1 MKKLKNI
8 TYLFLYSFSIIACSN
23 TKSSKNIETE
33 AVESNISDNS
43 IYDFSMISIDGDT
56 ISLSQYKGKVLVIVN
71 TASKCGLT
79 PQYKEL
85 EAFYKSYK
93 EKGVEVLG
101 FPANNFLSQEPGSDK
116 EIAHFC
122 LSNYGVSFQMFSK
135 ISVKGKDIHPLY
147 QYLTQKSKNG
157 LFDAGVSWNFQK
169 FVIDQNGK
177 ISAFFSP
184 KTTVTEAEFLKTID
198 ELLTK
203 K

>member
-1 MKKLKNI
+1 M
-8 TYLFLYSFSIIACSN
+8 ACSN
-23 TKSSKNIETE
+23 TKTSKSVETE
-33 AVESNISDNS
+33 PIESNISANS
-43 IYDFSMISIDGDT
+43 VYDFSMISIEGE
-56 ISLSQYKGKVLVIVN
+56 IINLSKYKGKVLVIVN

-85 EAFYKSYK
+85 EAFYKTYK

-101 FPANNFLSQEPGSDK
+101 FPANNFLSQEPGTNK
-116 EIAHFC
+116 EIANFC

-157 LFDAGVSWNFQK
+157 ILDAAVSWNFQK

-177 ISAFFSP
+177 LITSFSP
-184 KTTVTEAEFLKTID
+184 KTSVSEPEFIKNIDDLLK
-198 ELLTK
+198 K
-203 K
+203 

>member
-1 MKKLKNI
+1 MKKFTNI
-8 TYLFLYSFSIIACSN
+8 TCILLFTISIMACSN
-23 TKSSKNIETE
+23 TKTSKSVETE
-33 AVESNISDNS
+33 PIESNISANS
-43 IYDFSMISIDGDT
+43 VYDFSMISIEGE
-56 ISLSQYKGKVLVIVN
+56 IINLSKYKGKVLVIVN

-85 EAFYKSYK
+85 EAFYKTYK

-101 FPANNFLSQEPGSDK
+101 FPANNFLSQEPGTNK
-116 EIAHFC
+116 EIANFC

-157 LFDAGVSWNFQK
+157 ILDAAVSWNFQK

-177 ISAFFSP
+177 LITSFSP
-184 KTTVTEAEFLKTID
+184 KTSVSEPEFIKTID
-198 ELLTK
+198 DLLK

>member
-1 MKKLKNI
+1 MKRAYYTI
-8 TYLFLYSFSIIACSN
+8 CSAFLFFSIIACSN
-23 TKSSKNIETE
+23 TKTSKNGQTD
-33 AVESNISDNS
+33 AMQPNISANS
-43 IYDFSMISIDGDT
+43 VYDFSMTSIEGDT
-56 ISLSQYKGKVLVIVN
+56 INLSQYKGKILVIVN

-79 PQYKEL
+79 PQYKEI
-85 EAFYKSYK
+85 EAFYKTYK

-116 EIAHFC
+116 EIASFC
-122 LSNYGVSFQMFSK
+122 ISNYGVSFQMFSK

-157 LFDAGVSWNFQK
+157 ILDAAVSWNFQK

-177 ISAFFSP
+177 LITSFSP
-184 KTTVTEAEFLKTID
+184 KTSVSEPEFIKTID
-198 ELLTK
+198 DLLK